1 MKIPSSFPFFSRPKK
16 YLTSNIR
23 RSWIIS
29 YVIILLL
36 PLAIHLFMYLKA
48 YDTIKQ
54 QAQESQ
60 KAAVERLCSSMDN
73 EFQRVEEAISTL
85 SYDVNLNYLLNAHGL
100 ESFEQNYATASRLY
114 DLNESLLLK
123 IPSDGIV
130 CDYYI
135 FSPKNSLIFHNSGV
149 NEIAQYQKLP
159 GSYTGQ
165 LYEICQS
172 LSPQTL
178 NLFVFE
184 PEPDVSYMALM
195 YPLPYSYLP
204 KGYIVLLLEHTE
216 LNDML
221 QSLYPQQNSQIY
233 LVDENYQTLN
243 HPASASH
250 TGMFSGFDFSHGSV
264 LSELPGESGKFLTYS
279 AASDVLPLHYICT
292 LPESIATANLIYM
305 RHSLWI
311 SVLFCLIGAVFLISI
326 FTRYNYSPWQKLV
339 STIENL
345 SKSEVPN
352 DANEYQIVLN
362 ALIDT
367 YQKKATIEEVFY
379 HQNRTLYTFY
389 LARMLTGHIGIENMD
404 EELLENMET
413 QLQLSNYTVLL
424 SLTDVEDNWSSNHT
438 ELVKDTYLSFF
449 ETQIVQK
456 LQDALGDSFTIS
468 FTEVY
473 DYTACIIGMKESTAE
488 NWQAQ
493 ISSAM
498 ETIRQELSEN
508 LHVQYCFAFSNLHH
522 NISELSAA
530 WDEAFSS
537 ISLCVMNQENHLV
550 FYEDVTFNDAGNYT
564 YPAKSEQAL
573 INLIQIGHQ
582 QEAEAQIRTLLEE
595 TAKHFPVFETA
606 KCIASDILCSVT
618 KAFSHLPDASREHI
632 QVQYYS
638 IVESFMQSNSY
649 QKLQQRLL
657 EACALVCEQF
667 RQSAD
672 ATTPQSAW
680 IPKIEEQLA
689 ANLYNENLNVMFLSH
704 KLGVSSKYLS
714 SIYMEA
720 NGVSIMDTIHK
731 RRIEKFK
738 ELICK
743 ENMNIQDAAMA
754 VGYHSIATL
763 NRWVK
768 KYEGVTPGQ
777 LKAIGNHADSQPC
790 DSR

>member
-1 MKIPSSFPFFSRPKK
+1 MKMRSFFLKPKI

-29 YVIILLL
+29 YIIVLLL
-36 PLAIHLFMYLKA
+36 PLVIHLFVYLKA

-60 KAAVERLCSSMDN
+60 KAAVEYLRSSMDN
-73 EFQRVEEAISTL
+73 EFSRLEEAISTL
-85 SYDVNLNYLLNAHGL
+85 SYDVNLNYLLNAQGL

-130 CDYYI
+130 HDYYI
-135 FSPKNSLIFHNSGV
+135 FAPKGSLIFHSSGV
-149 NEIAQYQKLP
+149 NAIAQYQTLP

-172 LSPQTL
+172 LSPQTS

-184 PEPDVSYMALM
+184 PEPNVSYMALM

-204 KGYIVLLLEHTE
+204 KGYIVLLLEHTK
-216 LNDML
+216 LNTMM
-221 QSLYPQQNSQIY
+221 QSLYPQPNSQIY
-233 LVDENYQTLN
+233 LVNESYQLLNYPNSLFN
-243 HPASASH
+243 P
-250 TGMFSGFDFSHGSV
+250 GIFSDFDFSHGSV
-264 LSELPGESGKFLTYS
+264 LSELPGESGKSLIYS
-279 AASDVLPLHYICT
+279 AGSDVLPLHYICT
-292 LPESIATANLIYM
+292 LPESVATEHLIYM

-311 SVLFCLIGAVFLISI
+311 SFLFCLIGAFFLISI
-326 FTRYNYSPWQKLV
+326 FTQYNYGPWQKLV
-339 STIENL
+339 TTIEKL

-352 DANEYQIVLN
+352 GSNEYQIVLN

-367 YQKKATIEEVFY
+367 YQEKATIEEVFY
-379 HQNRTLYTFY
+379 HQNRTLYAFY
-389 LARMLTGHIGIENMD
+389 LARMLTGHIGIENME

-424 SLTDVEDNWSSNHT
+424 SLTDVKENWSSNHT
-438 ELVKDTYLSFF
+438 ELIKDTYLSFF

-456 LQDALGDSFTIS
+456 LQNALGSSFSIA

-473 DYTACIIGMKESTAE
+473 DYTACVIGMKEEAAE

-493 ISSAM
+493 LASAM
-498 ETIRQELSEN
+498 ETIQQELSES

-522 NISELSAA
+522 NIAEMSTA

-537 ISLCVMNQENHLV
+537 ISLCVMDQEKSLV
-550 FYEDVTFNDAGNYT
+550 FYEDMTFNDAGNYT
-564 YPAKSEQAL
+564 YPAKSEQTL
-573 INLIQIGHQ
+573 INLIQIGHS
-582 QEAEAQIRTLLEE
+582 QEAESQIRTLLEE

-618 KAFSHLPDASREHI
+618 KAFSRLPDANRERI
-632 QVQYYS
+632 QMQYYS
-638 IVESFMQSNSY
+638 IVESFMQANSY

-657 EACALVCEQF
+657 EACTVVCEEFQ
-667 RQSAD
+667 QAAD
-672 ATTPQSAW
+672 TATPQSAW

-689 ANLYNENLNVMFLSH
+689 ANLYDENLNVMFLSH
-704 KLGVSSKYLS
+704 KLGVSAKYLS

-720 NGVSIMDTIHK
+720 NGVSIMDTIHR
-731 RRIEKFK
+731 RRIDKFK

-777 LKAIGNHADSQPC
+777 LKAIGNHTDSNGETQ
-790 DSR
+790 SS